1 MSDNGHRI
9 DRRTLLGWSVGGAVG
24 LALPGCKRSTDTGGA
39 SGGDTREVVIGY
51 VSPQTGPLAPFAAA
65 DAFIVERAVKAL
77 DAKAIM
83 VDGKKARFRVQRVD
97 SESNPTKAGEAAQG
111 LIARD
116 KVDLVVVAHT
126 PDTTNPVGAVCEA
139 TRTPCISTAAPIGP
153 WLSGAPYEWTYHF
166 FWDLPDIIKVF
177 TGMWDSLPT
186 NKVVGGLWPND
197 PDGSAWAEAFTR
209 ALTDKGYKVIDPG
222 RYPNGTT
229 DFTVFVQKWKEAG
242 VEIVTG
248 VPIPPDWAACWRQ
261 CAQQGYKPKI
271 ASIGKAILFPAA
283 VEALGGGLAEGLS
296 SEVWWSP
303 AHPFKSSLS
312 GESAADL
319 AGAFPQQWSQPLGFV
334 YALFEIAGDVLAR
347 AQSTDKEKVRK
358 ALAATK
364 LDTIVGPIQFDD
376 KHVGRTPLVGGQWTK
391 GAKYPWDLR
400 VVYNETAP
408 AIPKTAALK
417 AIG

>member
-1 MSDNGHRI
+1 MGHNRNGI
-9 DRRTLLGWSVGGAVG
+9 DRRTLLGWSVGGALG
-24 LALPGCKRSTDTGGA
+24 LTLPGCKRSADTGGA
-39 SGGDTREVVIGY
+39 TREVVIGY

-77 DAKAIM
+77 DAKAIT

-312 GESAADL
+312 GETAAEL

-334 YALFEIAGDVLAR
+334 YALFEIVGDVLAR
-347 AQSTDKEKVRK
+347 AQSTDKEQVRK

-391 GAKYPWDLR
+391 GARYPWDLR